1 MSEQDQNS
9 PDNRRELG
17 ESESQE
23 NINAENGSTP
33 ETQRE
38 STGEKFSPDKSGETG
53 TGDDVNDATSGIV
66 PSPEDEGH
74 GSEPV
79 PDLSVPD
86 REPDAE
92 RGGEEDRDEA
102 AGEVSPDAP
111 RDEES
116 VSHDEAG
123 EASEESAPPADEQ
136 PVEMRNPAEH
146 GEDVSPDPVSDD
158 EPAAEEVEKSD
169 VNRNADDAEEP
180 AGTPEGDA
188 ETPQSDSEDHEEED
202 HVTAGAPEE
211 AFPNGDVQ
219 PEQSEAQPAE
229 PGGDETEAQEAGSS
243 LEGLGEI
250 TEEDEAEG
258 TEESRQREE
267 VVDDLAHIIESI
279 VFASDEPLPV
289 STIKSVL
296 DAARTFGRVNPDMI
310 TGRISALNAKYDDEG
325 TGFRIVEIANGFQY
339 ATRKE
344 MAQWVSNLFKE
355 RSKRRLSNSAL
366 ETVAII
372 AYKQPITKPE
382 IESIRGVSVDY
393 VLHNLL
399 EKELVTVVGR
409 AETVGRPLLYGTT
422 QKFLKIFALKNLED
436 LPKLREIDEIIKEIK
451 SKGAEES
458 IQLEITALGDSSA
471 PEQENTPGESAENG
485 TE

>member
-1 MSEQDQNS
+1 MSERDQNS
-9 PDNRRELG
+9 PNNKRDFEEG
-17 ESESQE
+17 ESQE
-23 NINAENGSTP
+23 HIDAENGSAP
-33 ETQRE
+33 EDVRNTAAE
-38 STGEKFSPDKSGETG
+38 GFPADSSGGEIDGEN
-53 TGDDVNDATSGIV
+53 VSDATSGDA
-66 PSPEDEGH
+66 SLPEN
-74 GSEPV
+74 
-79 PDLSVPD
+79 
-86 REPDAE
+86 
-92 RGGEEDRDEA
+92 
-102 AGEVSPDAP
+102 
-111 RDEES
+111 ES
-116 VSHDEAG
+116 G
-123 EASEESAPPADEQ
+123 
-136 PVEMRNPAEH
+136 
-146 GEDVSPDPVSDD
+146 
-158 EPAAEEVEKSD
+158 
-169 VNRNADDAEEP
+169 P
-180 AGTPEGDA
+180 AGTEPEAGSFPDGGEPGGGTIHEEVCEDA
-188 ETPQSDSEDHEEED
+188 GKEVFPDVPVEEGSELRVETENGEGSAGVNGSEGETSQTISDSEASPDD
-202 HVTAGAPEE
+202 
-211 AFPNGDVQ
+211 
-219 PEQSEAQPAE
+219 
-229 PGGDETEAQEAGSS
+229 AGSS
-243 LEGLGEI
+243 LEGMEI
-250 TEEDEAEG
+250 TGSGEAEG
-258 TEESRQREE
+258 SEESLQREE

-289 STIKSVL
+289 STIKIVL

-310 TGRISALNAKYDDEG
+310 TGRINALNAKYDKDG
-325 TGFRIVEIANGFQY
+325 TGFCIVEIANGYQY

-409 AETVGRPLLYGTT
+409 AESVGRPLLYGTT

-471 PEQENTPGESAENG
+471 PEQENKPGEPSQNGAE
-485 TE
+485 